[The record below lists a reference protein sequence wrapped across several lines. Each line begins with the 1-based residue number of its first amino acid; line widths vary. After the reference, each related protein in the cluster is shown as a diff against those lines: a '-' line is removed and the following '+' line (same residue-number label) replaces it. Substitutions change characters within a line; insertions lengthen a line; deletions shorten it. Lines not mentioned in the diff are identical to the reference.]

1 MASFHLPVRPNLG
14 QLRKQAKELL
24 RDARS
29 ARPWAVE
36 LFREHH
42 PESGRWADP
51 RLADAQLVLA
61 RSYGVVSWP
70 RLKQACTLID
80 AIWRDDVPGVES
92 LICESPHLLHEDA
105 RGTPGNWGPP
115 MSYAA
120 NLGRDRIITRLHEL
134 GARDLQ
140 HAFDRACLQGRT
152 DTARNLY
159 ALGARPAPGAVMGPA
174 ETLSGDGMEFLLD
187 LGAQI
192 ADERGDPLAPVAL
205 VLETY
210 CRNPAGKH
218 KCLELLATHGS
229 KLPDTPPMAV
239 HRGRIDLLERHLRRD
254 ASILSRTYEHEA
266 IYPPGLGCHAD
277 PTLALH
283 GTPLAGGTL
292 LHLCVDYD
300 EYELAEWLLARGAD
314 PNGRAAVD
322 ADGFGGHTALFG
334 CVVSQSYRV
343 GLRTDDSM
351 ARLLL
356 DAGADP
362 DARASLRKAL
372 RFVPDESV
380 HTYRDV
386 TVLEWGRRFHDQ
398 DWVNRSAMRLISAR
412 AKVV

>member
-29 ARPWAVE
+29 ARPWAIE

-92 LICESPHLLHEDA
+92 LISESPHLLHEDA

-218 KCLELLATHGS
+218 KCLELLATHGP

-277 PTLALH
+277 PTLPSTARRSPAEH
-283 GTPLAGGTL
+283 CCT
-292 LHLCVDYD
+292 CVSTTMSTSS
-300 EYELAEWLLARGAD
+300 
-314 PNGRAAVD
+314 PNGCWPVAPIRTAGRRSTRLVSGDTRPSSGVWSRSRIGSAS
-322 ADGFGGHTALFG
+322 ARTTRWRGYFSTPAPTQTPGH
-334 CVVSQSYRV
+334 
-343 GLRTDDSM
+343 
-351 ARLLL
+351 
-356 DAGADP
+356 
-362 DARASLRKAL
+362 
-372 RFVPDESV
+372 RFV
-380 HTYRDV
+380 R
-386 TVLEWGRRFHDQ
+386 L
-398 DWVNRSAMRLISAR
+398 SASYLTSQCTRIAT
-412 AKVV
+412 